1 MSWNGWNPGS
11 VRSLNPSALQAGL
24 RIMLAI
30 LLFPC
35 YRESDVSIV
44 TTLIGDVIMIGCKI
58 ACIAIPVFISE
69 AVTDFLNYYST
80 DPDDGELNFL
90 IGSCYMNLEK
100 EADAKPYLLKALNG
114 TSYLPETN
122 FYLGSISMDEEDY
135 EAAIPYFTA
144 AIEGD
149 CFTDFSSYNRGVCY
163 LHTDQAEE
171 AVSDFQYAVDH
182 TTDPQLLS
190 DSQNILDQITPKS

>member
-1 MSWNGWNPGS
+1 
-11 VRSLNPSALQAGL
+11 
-24 RIMLAI
+24 
-30 LLFPC
+30 
-35 YRESDVSIV
+35 
-44 TTLIGDVIMIGCKI
+44 
-58 ACIAIPVFISE
+58 
-69 AVTDFLNYYST
+69 
-80 DPDDGELNFL
+80 
-90 IGSCYMNLEK
+90 MNLEK
-100 EADAKPYLLKALNG
+100 ETDAKPYLLKALNG

-163 LHTDQAEE
+163 LHTHQAEE
-171 AVSDFQYAVDH
+171 DVSDFQYAVEH

>member
-1 MSWNGWNPGS
+1 
-11 VRSLNPSALQAGL
+11 
-24 RIMLAI
+24 MLAI
-30 LLFPC
+30 LLFPF
-35 YRESDVSIV
+35 YRESDVSVV

-69 AVTDFLNYYST
+69 AVTDFLDYYST

-163 LHTDQAEE
+163 LHTDQAEK
-171 AVSDFQYAVDH
+171 AVSDFQYAVEH

>member
-1 MSWNGWNPGS
+1 
-11 VRSLNPSALQAGL
+11 
-24 RIMLAI
+24 
-30 LLFPC
+30 
-35 YRESDVSIV
+35 
-44 TTLIGDVIMIGCKI
+44 
-58 ACIAIPVFISE
+58 
-69 AVTDFLNYYST
+69 
-80 DPDDGELNFL
+80 
-90 IGSCYMNLEK
+90 MNLEK
-100 EADAKPYLLKALNG
+100 ETDAKPYLLKALNG

-135 EAAIPYFTA
+135 EVAIPYFTA

-163 LHTDQAEE
+163 LHTDQAEK
-171 AVSDFQYAVDH
+171 AVSDFQYAVEH

>member
-1 MSWNGWNPGS
+1 
-11 VRSLNPSALQAGL
+11 
-24 RIMLAI
+24 
-30 LLFPC
+30 
-35 YRESDVSIV
+35 
-44 TTLIGDVIMIGCKI
+44 
-58 ACIAIPVFISE
+58 
-69 AVTDFLNYYST
+69 
-80 DPDDGELNFL
+80 
-90 IGSCYMNLEK
+90 MNLEK

-149 CFTDFSSYNRGVCY
+149 CFTDFSSYNRGDCY
-163 LHTDQAEE
+163 LHTD
-171 AVSDFQYAVDH
+171 FQYAVEH

>member
-1 MSWNGWNPGS
+1 
-11 VRSLNPSALQAGL
+11 
-24 RIMLAI
+24 
-30 LLFPC
+30 
-35 YRESDVSIV
+35 
-44 TTLIGDVIMIGCKI
+44 
-58 ACIAIPVFISE
+58 
-69 AVTDFLNYYST
+69 
-80 DPDDGELNFL
+80 
-90 IGSCYMNLEK
+90 MNLEK

-171 AVSDFQYAVDH
+171 AVSDFQYAVEH

-190 DSQNILDQITPKS
+190 DSQNILDQITPKF